1 MRPWYAQSLALLEG
15 IWDLSQGQEAGT
27 ALPYPCYV
35 AKLWFSMSNPMSRWG
50 SVRDIESGKDLD
62 NEGKHLVEKRAV
74 HTGIQTGQECK
85 NGHFILEAVYQ
96 WEQTFH
102 AFLSRSKVP
111 KNSWLANHSWCRSMP
126 PLSII
131 QTKRSR
137 QRSRHGGQ
145 GRILLIARQS
155 QQSPHSHLATDSMKL
170 CHPFWCSFTSNL
182 PLSSLMKNYKHSR
195 TATRKIV
202 GLWKI
207 LEDHLSLP
215 FAVPLLHQQDIS

>member
-1 MRPWYAQSLALLEG
+1 MRPWYAQSLADLEILEG

-35 AKLWFSMSNPMSRWG
+35 AKLWFSMSHPMSRWG
-50 SVRDIESGKDLD
+50 SVRDIESCKDLD

-85 NGHFILEAVYQ
+85 NGHFILEAVYINENKPFMHFWVVQ
-96 WEQTFH
+96 
-102 AFLSRSKVP
+102 RSP
-111 KNSWLANHSWCRSMP
+111 KTLDLPIIADVDP

-155 QQSPHSHLATDSMKL
+155 QQSPYSHLATDSMKL

-207 LEDHLSLP
+207 ICH
-215 FAVPLLHQQDIS
+215 FPLQFHCCTNKT